1 MSTGPHNPPQRST
14 PYMCMPYRMWGG
26 RSQNAL
32 RERVGRAAGVLKPCR
47 SQARLC
53 VLCALYVSE
62 WVTRGTGPHNPPQR
76 STPCMCMPY
85 RMWGGCSQN
94 ALRARERFGR
104 VGRAAGVL
112 KPCRSQARS
121 CVLCALH
128 VFEWV
133 TRGTGP
139 HSPPQRSTPY
149 MCAIPYVGW
158 TFTEH
163 LARARARWTGRLP
176 SQLVGGR
183 PPSIRSTVHPHL
195 SLTAT

>member
-14 PYMCMPYRMWGG
+14 PY
-26 RSQNAL
+26 
-32 RERVGRAAGVLKPCR
+32 
-47 SQARLC
+47 
-53 VLCALYVSE
+53 
-62 WVTRGTGPHNPPQR
+62 
-76 STPCMCMPY
+76 MCMPY

-121 CVLCALH
+121 CVLCALY

-139 HSPPQRSTPY
+139 HNPPQRSTPY

-158 TFTEH
+158 TFTER
-163 LARARARWTGRLP
+163 LASARWTGRLP
-176 SQLVGGR
+176 SQQRALDGKAPVPVGCGATPKHQVNRSPSSVAYGHMTPNTPR
-183 PPSIRSTVHPHL
+183 PIRTVKL
-195 SLTAT
+195 SGVQPV